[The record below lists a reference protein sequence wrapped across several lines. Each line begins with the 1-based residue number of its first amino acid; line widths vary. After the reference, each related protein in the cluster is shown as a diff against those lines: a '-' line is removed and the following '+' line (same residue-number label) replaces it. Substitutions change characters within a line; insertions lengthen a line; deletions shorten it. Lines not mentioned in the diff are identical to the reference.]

1 MNKSVHAN
9 GTCILKNERKPYEKD
24 FNVCGNVAV
33 IFVLAACGN
42 GVQKKTSEKYS
53 VAEVEQAGQVM
64 KYYNTSLALL
74 KNLVLEKDVNSI
86 LGYMEQG
93 GNAPMLATVI
103 PPVFSQKDSASVVN
117 PGTYFDEEAR
127 RNLKQNFMQLFQTRR
142 QFYTNFNQYLSL
154 LKVKNKIAADKLLPA
169 NYRLSVEMAEY
180 KENILDVLSP
190 FAEGA
195 QKVLLNDNP
204 MKEQILAMNRM
215 SVTMQGVLQQCM
227 RKPAPD
233 MPRLDMKM
241 MKLVIQLD
249 IAKRLPIVEGHPQ
262 EMKTFRDFLANAET
276 FIREVQ
282 HIKAQG
288 SYTAD
293 ELATLGEYGLSL
305 N

>member
-1 MNKSVHAN
+1 MRKILMFV
-9 GTCILKNERKPYEKD
+9 GT
-24 FNVCGNVAV
+24 FAV
-33 IFVLAACGN
+33 IFMLAACGN

-53 VAEVEQAGQVM
+53 AAEVEQAGQVM

-293 ELATLGEYGLSL
+293 ELATLGEDGLSL

>member
-1 MNKSVHAN
+1 MRK
-9 GTCILKNERKPYEKD
+9 ILMFVET
-24 FNVCGNVAV
+24 FAV

-42 GVQKKTSEKYS
+42 GVQKKTPEKYS

-204 MKEQILAMNRM
+204 MKKQILAMNRM

>member
-1 MNKSVHAN
+1 MRKILMFV
-9 GTCILKNERKPYEKD
+9 GT
-24 FNVCGNVAV
+24 FAV
-33 IFVLAACGN
+33 IFMLAACGN

-53 VAEVEQAGQVM
+53 PAEVEQAGQVM

-195 QKVLLNDNP
+195 
-204 MKEQILAMNRM
+204 
-215 SVTMQGVLQQCM
+215 
-227 RKPAPD
+227 
-233 MPRLDMKM
+233 
-241 MKLVIQLD
+241 
-249 IAKRLPIVEGHPQ
+249 
-262 EMKTFRDFLANAET
+262 
-276 FIREVQ
+276 
-282 HIKAQG
+282 
-288 SYTAD
+288 
-293 ELATLGEYGLSL
+293 
-305 N
+305 

>member
-1 MNKSVHAN
+1 MKGNLMRK
-9 GTCILKNERKPYEKD
+9 ILMFVET
-24 FNVCGNVAV
+24 FAV
-33 IFVLAACGN
+33 IFMLAACGN
-42 GVQKKTSEKYS
+42 GVQKKTYEKYS
-53 VAEVEQAGQVM
+53 AAEVEQAGQVM

-180 KENILDVLSP
+180 KENILDVLPP

>member
-1 MNKSVHAN
+1 
-9 GTCILKNERKPYEKD
+9 
-24 FNVCGNVAV
+24 
-33 IFVLAACGN
+33 
-42 GVQKKTSEKYS
+42 
-53 VAEVEQAGQVM
+53 
-64 KYYNTSLALL
+64 
-74 KNLVLEKDVNSI
+74 
-86 LGYMEQG
+86 
-93 GNAPMLATVI
+93 
-103 PPVFSQKDSASVVN
+103 
-117 PGTYFDEEAR
+117 
-127 RNLKQNFMQLFQTRR
+127 
-142 QFYTNFNQYLSL
+142 
-154 LKVKNKIAADKLLPA
+154 
-169 NYRLSVEMAEY
+169 MAEY

-262 EMKTFRDFLANAET
+262 EMKTFQDFLANAET

>member
-1 MNKSVHAN
+1 MRK
-9 GTCILKNERKPYEKD
+9 ILMFVET
-24 FNVCGNVAV
+24 FAV
-33 IFVLAACGN
+33 IFMLAACGN

-233 MPRLDMKM
+233 MPRLDMK
-241 MKLVIQLD
+241 
-249 IAKRLPIVEGHPQ
+249 
-262 EMKTFRDFLANAET
+262 
-276 FIREVQ
+276 
-282 HIKAQG
+282 
-288 SYTAD
+288 
-293 ELATLGEYGLSL
+293 
-305 N
+305 

>member
-1 MNKSVHAN
+1 MRKILMFV
-9 GTCILKNERKPYEKD
+9 GT
-24 FNVCGNVAV
+24 FAV
-33 IFVLAACGN
+33 IFMLAACGN

-142 QFYTNFNQYLSL
+142 QFYTKFNQYLSL

-262 EMKTFRDFLANAET
+262 EMKTFQDFLANAET

>member
-1 MNKSVHAN
+1 MRK
-9 GTCILKNERKPYEKD
+9 ILMFVET
-24 FNVCGNVAV
+24 FAV

-42 GVQKKTSEKYS
+42 GVQKKTPEKYS

-233 MPRLDMKM
+233 MPRLDMK
-241 MKLVIQLD
+241 
-249 IAKRLPIVEGHPQ
+249 
-262 EMKTFRDFLANAET
+262 
-276 FIREVQ
+276 
-282 HIKAQG
+282 
-288 SYTAD
+288 
-293 ELATLGEYGLSL
+293 
-305 N
+305 